1 MKTRNSMIAGAML
14 CLLLSGCSGTIELV
28 GYGLAVPVQDGL
40 EVRLVSNG
48 KEGALLY
55 VKNTSNEI
63 VSVNQSPLAMKISV
77 LTNGQPVAPVGQ
89 IMIDMDTSPYPDV
102 FVIIAPGQT
111 RTIPIPVSYEG
122 NLYRAFDAEYRIE
135 KGVLY
140 DIDVQVDPYFGTFRK
155 KTAEKTLTDFKIPNY
170 RHKTIK
176 ANTMTIRS
184 R

>member
-1 MKTRNSMIAGAML
+1 MKTRNNMIAAVVL
-14 CLLLSGCSGTIELV
+14 CLILSGCFGTIELV
-28 GYGLAVPVQDGL
+28 GYGVAVPIQDGL

-48 KEGALLY
+48 KEGALLR

-63 VSVNQSPLAMKISV
+63 ISVNQSPLAIKIAV
-77 LTNGQPVAPVGQ
+77 LTNGQPVAPVGR
-89 IMIDMDTSPYPDV
+89 IMIHMYTNPYPDV
-102 FVIIAPGQT
+102 FVIIASGQT

-122 NLYRAFDAEYRIE
+122 DRFRAFDAEYKIE

-140 DIDVQVDPYFGTFRK
+140 DVAVQVDPYFGTFRK
-155 KTAEKTLTDFKIPNY
+155 ETAAKTLTDFNIPNY

-176 ANTMTIRS
+176 ANTMTIRM

>member
-1 MKTRNSMIAGAML
+1 MNKTTVVATL

-28 GYGLAVPVQDGL
+28 GYGVPVPAQDGL
-40 EVRLVSNG
+40 EVTLISNG
-48 KEGALLY
+48 KEGASLY
-55 VKNTSNEI
+55 VKNTSAELI
-63 VSVNQSPLAMKISV
+63 SVNQSPLAARITV
-77 LTNGQPVAPVGQ
+77 RRNGECVAPSGFSKFY
-89 IMIDMDTSPYPDV
+89 MNTNPLPDV

-122 NLYRAFDAEYRIE
+122 DCLRAFDAEYRIE

-140 DIDVQVDPYFGTFRK
+140 DVEVQIDPYFGTFRK
-155 KTAEKTLTDFKIPNY
+155 ETAAQTLKDFKIPNY
-170 RHKTIK
+170 LHKSIK